1 MLMVIEMKILMYFIP
16 ALAGLDFYLYL
27 RKEKLS
33 NMETIVKYGTIT
45 ILTNIIALGYV
56 YFVSEY
62 KYTLLTNLDNTLSFT
77 VKYMLL
83 GLVSSLISGYLLY
96 IVGKSVELDVEVNRR
111 KKQEKIEKKKV
122 NSRHN

>member
-33 NMETIVKYGTIT
+33 NMEIIVKYGTIT

-111 KKQEKIEKKKV
+111 RKQEKIEKKKV

>member
-62 KYTLLTNLDNTLSFT
+62 KYTLLTNLDSTLSFT